1 MDLLKKVFSVGLTI
15 LSNFTNAN
23 SLSCISMNNEECKI
37 RPQIVN
43 VNEPVFFLFSIKTRK
58 CGGSCNNVN
67 YPYAKTCV
75 PNVVKKIK
83 C

>member
-1 MDLLKKVFSVGLTI
+1 MS
-15 LSNFTNAN
+15 
-23 SLSCISMNNEECKI
+23 NEECKT

-43 VNEPVFFLFSIKTRK
+43 VNEPVFFLFSIKTSK

-75 PNVVKKIK
+75 PDVVKKN
-83 C
+83 